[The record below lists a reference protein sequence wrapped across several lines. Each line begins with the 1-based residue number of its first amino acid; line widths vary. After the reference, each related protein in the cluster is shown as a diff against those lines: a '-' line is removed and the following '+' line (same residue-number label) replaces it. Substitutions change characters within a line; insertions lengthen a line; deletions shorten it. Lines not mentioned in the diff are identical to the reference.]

1 MRVAVLREPQRIGPA
16 EAWRLVEEGRDPV
29 FLDTRNA
36 KHWGQ
41 SDLQIPGSLRI
52 WREELEARITEVPRG
67 RPVVTYC
74 A

>member
-1 MRVAVLREPQRIGPA
+1 VLAQLTEPKRIGPP
-16 EAWRLVEEGRDPV
+16 EAWRLVSEGRRPV

-36 KHWGQ
+36 RHWGQ
-41 SDLQIPGSLRI
+41 SDEQIPGSLRI
-52 WREELEARITEVPRG
+52 WREELEERIGEVPRG